1 MITDSLFLFFAVMVT
16 LWHPAK
22 DSLHLFLVIRF
33 DGDGFRQKLAKV
45 DDDESDVTND
55 GSKIG
60 KARKRS

>member
-1 MITDSLFLFFAVMVT
+1 MITDSLFLVFAFMVT

-33 DGDGFRQKLAKV
+33 DGDGFRQKLAKL
-45 DDDESDVTND
+45 DDESDVTND

-60 KARKRS
+60 KERKRS